1 MRYLL
6 FLTCLM
12 ITACANTYNIT
23 HEPDVKKL
31 SEFVTLRYADDNM
44 VVYQYAKVQIDQ
56 VSGIASLYCETK
68 DKKSA
73 MLRDI
78 TLTKDFYHLATFN
91 CVNLQK

>member
-6 FLTCLM
+6 FLICLM
-12 ITACANTYNIT
+12 ITACTGAQNIT
-23 HEPDVKKL
+23 HEPDIKKL
-31 SEFVTLRYADDNM
+31 SNFVTLRYADDNM
-44 VVYQYAKVQIDQ
+44 VVYQYAQVPVDQ
-56 VSGIASLYCETK
+56 VAGIASLYCEQK
-68 DKKSA
+68 DNKSA